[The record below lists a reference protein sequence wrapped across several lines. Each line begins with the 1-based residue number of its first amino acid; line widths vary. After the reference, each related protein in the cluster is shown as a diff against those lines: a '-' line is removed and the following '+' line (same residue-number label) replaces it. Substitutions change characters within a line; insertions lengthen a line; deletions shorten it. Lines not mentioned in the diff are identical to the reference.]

1 MLTETD
7 DMIGI
12 LLGMAAWSSIA
23 ALVPG
28 WTHTALLVSAGLM
41 TLALLP
47 TWVLDVDPEDEK
59 R

>member
-28 WTHTALLVSAGLM
+28 WAQMALLR
-41 TLALLP
+41 